1 MGMGRRRGCLAAAG
15 SSGAGRCCPPTAG
28 APRSVWPALPLR
40 SATWPSCHRGLEYA
54 GAGPHGEAPEG
65 LVGVGGLGSRALVV
79 GWVAGVVEGA
89 ATVAAGVRRV
99 APGAQAPLPGC
110 SLQRGGQKPDLYYYL
125 IQMSLSALLML
136 PYYALDTSLG
146 MHSYPLGP

>member
-1 MGMGRRRGCLAAAG
+1 M
-15 SSGAGRCCPPTAG
+15 
-28 APRSVWPALPLR
+28 
-40 SATWPSCHRGLEYA
+40 
-54 GAGPHGEAPEG
+54 
-65 LVGVGGLGSRALVV
+65 GVGGLGSRALVV
-79 GWVAGVVEGA
+79 GWVAGVVGGA
-89 ATVAAGVRRV
+89 ATVAAGVRRA